1 MTNTL
6 LIIIAVL
13 LAVRI
18 VLQLRQ
24 GKRAFEKMY
33 QATSEVEY
41 HVEFCDI
48 DVFAVNNKLR
58 ELGKERWELAAI
70 ESAKVARED
79 CYALFFTR
87 KKIKNFL
94 EE

>member
-1 MTNTL
+1 MTNIL

-18 VLQLRQ
+18 VLQVRQ

-41 HVEFCDI
+41 NFDFCNSDP
-48 DVFAVNNKLR
+48 FTAARKAE
-58 ELGKERWELAAI
+58 ELGEDGWELVTILPVDVSGNA
-70 ESAKVARED
+70 

>member
-1 MTNTL
+1 MTDTL

-18 VLQLRQ
+18 VLQVRQ

-33 QATSEVEY
+33 CAPSEVENVLRVAVDGSVISDINY
-41 HVEFCDI
+41 HLQW
-48 DVFAVNNKLR
+48 ASTNGY
-58 ELGKERWELAAI
+58 ELVSVQRVDGDTW
-70 ESAKVARED
+70 
-79 CYALFFTR
+79 YLFFTR

>member
-1 MTNTL
+1 MTDTL

-33 QATSEVEY
+33 QATSEVENIHKMVSKY
-41 HVEFCDI
+41 DIDKYLDIYSKQGFELIHVESLSEHGMFQ
-48 DVFAVNNKLR
+48 
-58 ELGKERWELAAI
+58 
-70 ESAKVARED
+70 
-79 CYALFFTR
+79 LFFTR
-87 KKIKNFL
+87 KKIKNFY

>member
-1 MTNTL
+1 MTDTL

-18 VLQLRQ
+18 VLQLRH

-33 QATSEVEY
+33 QATSEVDNVVRVAEDSDSKCNINY
-41 HVEFCDI
+41 HLEWASVHGY
-48 DVFAVNNKLR
+48 
-58 ELGKERWELAAI
+58 ELVSAERGVYNTW
-70 ESAKVARED
+70 
-79 CYALFFTR
+79 YLFFTR

>member
-1 MTNTL
+1 MTTTL

-18 VLQLRQ
+18 VLQIRQ

-33 QATSEVEY
+33 QATSEVEGC
-41 HVEFCDI
+41 VKVVKSDDRDEM
-48 DVFAVNNKLR
+48 AR
-58 ELGKERWELAAI
+58 ELGKASKNGWELV
-70 ESAKVARED
+70 STHQPNMVD
-79 CYALFFTR
+79 LYLFFTR
-87 KKIKNFL
+87 KKIKNYY

>member
-1 MTNTL
+1 MIETL

-33 QATSEVEY
+33 CAPSEVEHTHRLIPNTTSAIQNTLNAMALY
-41 HVEFCDI
+41 NWEFVGMCSGDDSTLI
-48 DVFAVNNKLR
+48 
-58 ELGKERWELAAI
+58 
-70 ESAKVARED
+70 
-79 CYALFFTR
+79 LFFTR
-87 KKIKNFL
+87 KKIKNYY
-94 EE
+94 EN

>member
-6 LIIIAVL
+6 LIIIALL

-33 QATSEVEY
+33 CAPSEVENCVKEVRY
-41 HVEFCDI
+41 DMRFQLED
-48 DVFAVNNKLR
+48 KL
-58 ELGKERWELAAI
+58 ESMSAEGWEL
-70 ESAKVARED
+70 VAVDR
-79 CYALFFTR
+79 YANFMYLFFTR

>member
-1 MTNTL
+1 MTDTL

-33 QATSEVEY
+33 QATSEVENCATVVNRSIY
-41 HVEFCDI
+41 HIRAEIESKAF
-48 DVFAVNNKLR
+48 
-58 ELGKERWELAAI
+58 EGWELVGAHLTKNKNEI
-70 ESAKVARED
+70 
-79 CYALFFTR
+79 LFFTR
-87 KKIKNFL
+87 KKIKNYL

>member
-24 GKRAFEKMY
+24 GKKY
-33 QATSEVEY
+33 QATSEVENIISLIPN
-41 HVEFCDI
+41 EKDI
-48 DVFAVNNKLR
+48 MDAIRINNNAGY
-58 ELGKERWELAAI
+58 ELVQVITQVRANDELNTMLI
-70 ESAKVARED
+70 
-79 CYALFFTR
+79 FTR
-87 KKIKNFL
+87 KKIRSYY
-94 EE
+94 EI

>member
-1 MTNTL
+1 MSDTL

-24 GKRAFEKMY
+24 GKRVFENMY
-33 QATSEVEY
+33 CTLSEVEY
-41 HVEFCDI
+41 NFDICKNNPFDVAEYARKYGKDNWELVTALPI
-48 DVFAVNNKLR
+48 DVS
-58 ELGKERWELAAI
+58 GKP
-70 ESAKVARED
+70 

-94 EE
+94 

>member
-41 HVEFCDI
+41 HVVFCDI
-48 DVFAVNNKLR
+48 DIFALTNKLHN
-58 ELGKERWELAAI
+58 LGKEGWDLAAI
-70 ESAKVARED
+70 EKARVAHED
-79 CYALFFTR
+79 CYALFFIR
-87 KKIKNFL
+87 KKIKNF
-94 EE
+94 

>member
-1 MTNTL
+1 MTDTL

-33 QATSEVEY
+33 CAPSEVEY
-41 HVEFCDI
+41 HFDICENDPFTAASRAKECGKDNWELVTILPI
-48 DVFAVNNKLR
+48 DVSGNA
-58 ELGKERWELAAI
+58 
-70 ESAKVARED
+70 

>member
-1 MTNTL
+1 MTCTL
-6 LIIIAVL
+6 LLIIAVL

-18 VLQLRQ
+18 VLQVRQ

-33 QATSEVEY
+33 QATSEVENISTAVDCNRVDSAIRDY
-41 HVEFCDI
+41 GKRGYELVQVI
-48 DVFAVNNKLR
+48 DNNGGSGNS
-58 ELGKERWELAAI
+58 E
-70 ESAKVARED
+70 
-79 CYALFFTR
+79 YQLFFTR

>member
-1 MTNTL
+1 MTDTL

-33 QATSEVEY
+33 CEASEVENISTIAGRY
-41 HVEFCDI
+41 HVDSTIRDYGKRGYELVQVI
-48 DVFAVNNKLR
+48 DNNGGSGNS
-58 ELGKERWELAAI
+58 E
-70 ESAKVARED
+70 
-79 CYALFFTR
+79 YQLFFTR
-87 KKIKNFL
+87 KRIKNFL